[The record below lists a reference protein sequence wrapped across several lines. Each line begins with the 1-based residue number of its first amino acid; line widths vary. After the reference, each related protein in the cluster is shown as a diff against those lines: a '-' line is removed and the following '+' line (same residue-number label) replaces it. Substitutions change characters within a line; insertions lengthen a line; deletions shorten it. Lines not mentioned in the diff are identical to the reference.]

1 LNLSFYIARRYL
13 VSKKSNNAI
22 NIISWISIIA
32 IAFTTAALVIILSAM
47 NGLTGVVANLY
58 NAIEPDLKIT
68 PAHSKFFKVNDALV
82 QKIKG
87 VNGVDKVSLSIFDN
101 ALLKCNDKMAIVT
114 VKGVDENFQSI
125 TDFDSVITE
134 GTFKLKYKDNYMGVF
149 GRGIANQLQINVN
162 NFVEPISIYSP
173 KRGAAESLNP
183 EENFNT
189 KYISPAGIFAL
200 NDDFDFKYVIVDLDL
215 ARAIFDCK
223 DEVTSLE
230 IGCTKGANVNEVQ
243 EQLEELMG
251 NDFVLKN
258 RYQLNDVLFKTLETE
273 KLWTFI
279 ILAFI
284 LIISTFN
291 IIGSLTMLIIEKKKD
306 IKTLYNMGAN
316 NKLMRNIFMGEGFLI
331 TFIGASIGLM
341 LGLGVC
347 LLQLKYHL
355 VKFDE
360 QYVIPYY
367 PIEMQLQ
374 DFAWII
380 ILIMLIGF
388 LAALYPVR
396 VFTKA
401 DFVHGND

>member
-47 NGLTGVVANLY
+47 NGLTGVVADLY

-68 PAHSKFFKVNDALV
+68 PAHSKFFKADDALV
-82 QKIKG
+82 QKIKT
-87 VNGVDKVSLSIFDN
+87 VNGVNLVSRSIFDN
-101 ALLKCNDKMAIVT
+101 ALLKCNDKMAVVT

-125 TDFDSVITE
+125 TKFDSVITE

-173 KRGAAESLNP
+173 KRGAEESLNP

-200 NDDFDFKYVIVDLDL
+200 NDDFDFKYVIVDFDL
-215 ARAIFDCK
+215 AREIFDCK

-230 IGCTKGANVNEVQ
+230 ISCTKGVDVDEVKA
-243 EQLEELMG
+243 QLKKMLGEEY
-251 NDFVLKN
+251 VLKN
-258 RYQLNDVLFKTLETE
+258 RFELNDVLFKTLEIE

-284 LIISTFN
+284 MVIATFN
-291 IIGSLTMLIIEKKKD
+291 IIGTLTMLIIEKKKD

-331 TFIGASIGLM
+331 TFIGTGMGLL
-341 LGLGVC
+341 LGLVVC
-347 LLQLKYHL
+347 WMQIKYHF
-355 VKFDE
+355 VEFDD

-367 PIEMQLQ
+367 PIKMQLQ
-374 DFAWII
+374 DFVWII
-380 ILIMLIGF
+380 GLIMFIGF